1 MNQPDK
7 SCQILKQ
14 CYLQRKKKEKENTKI
29 RKGVPM
35 DDICIRLRKAG
46 IMGFFKIFG
55 NPFYQNT
62 LFPTNA
68 MPKIQNLGS
77 TLNELIK
84 RRRRRNKHRKIVF
97 FLHFNKKNN

>member
-1 MNQPDK
+1 MSDFK
-7 SCQILKQ
+7 TILFT
-14 CYLQRKKKEKENTKI
+14 KKEKRKGNTKI

-77 TLNELIK
+77 TLNELKK

-97 FLHFNKKNN
+97 FLHFNKKK

>member
-1 MNQPDK
+1 VNNLGYESTYK

-77 TLNELIK
+77 TLNELK
-84 RRRRRNKHRKIVF
+84 KKKKKKQTQKNSF
-97 FLHFNKKNN
+97 FSSF

>member
-1 MNQPDK
+1 M
-7 SCQILKQ
+7 LFT
-14 CYLQRKKKEKENTKI
+14 KKEKRKGNTKI

-77 TLNELIK
+77 TLNELK
-84 RRRRRNKHRKIVF
+84 KKKKKKQTQKNSF
-97 FLHFNKKNN
+97 FSSF